1 MRIAIVGS
9 RNYGDLEE
17 VRRYVASLP
26 VDTIVVS
33 GGARGVDK
41 TAEQTAKTCGLETKI
56 FPAEWDKY
64 GKSAGF
70 RRNTVM
76 VLAADRIVAFWDG
89 KSAGTKHTID
99 MAIKYRKPLIVTTS
113 GE

>member
-1 MRIAIVGS
+1 MKVAIVGS
-9 RNYGDLEE
+9 RDYSDLEE
-17 VRRYVASLP
+17 VRRYVDGLP
-26 VDTIVVS
+26 SDTIFIS

-41 TAEQTAKTCGLETKI
+41 AAEQAAKRVGMKTKI
-56 FPAEWDKY
+56 YPAEWDKY

-76 VLAADRIVAFWDG
+76 ILAADRIVAFWDG
-89 KSAGTKHTID
+89 KSKGTKHAID
-99 MAIKYRKPLIVTTS
+99 IAIKYRKPLIVTTS